1 MAVNVVTVRVC
12 ASRTMNNFV
21 QLFSLEELASAQVIV
36 LQQCCQIKKKKKKHA
51 PNVAKPRM
59 EMKISQSQPRVDQ
72 VMMSG

>member
-21 QLFSLEELASAQVIV
+21 QLFSLEELAPAQVIV
-36 LQQCCQIKKKKKKHA
+36 LQQCCQIEKQKQ
-51 PNVAKPRM
+51 NIVKPRM

-72 VMMSG
+72 VIMLDE